1 MVNAATARQHPARA
15 AGTCLILNDFGTIL
29 HGEREAVILKSL
41 SKVVNAG
48 LSTCVNHELV
58 TAKKKFDGSA
68 RETFSGYKIGDR
80 EPSPVSL
87 GICYLI
93 L

>member
-1 MVNAATARQHPARA
+1 MNINLSRLHPARA

-68 RETFSGYKIGDR
+68 ARLSPDIKKETENR
-80 EPSPVSL
+80 PCLL
-87 GICYLI
+87 GHYVI
-93 L
+93 